1 MGLASDLVDVAS
13 ALPAITFHF
22 GHSLQ
27 QIDLAGHRAVLEGSA
42 GPVEARYDLMVAA
55 DGANST
61 ARNLLQVW
69 ALSVL
74 SVAFTG
80 TTVEVTERHMNW

>member
-1 MGLASDLVDVAS
+1 MRQTTSPCKAASVTCEQVHRVGLASDLVDVAS

-27 QIDLAGHRAVLEGSA
+27 QIDLAGHRAVLEGAA
-42 GPVEARYDLMVAA
+42 GRVEARYDLMVAA

-61 ARNLLQVW
+61 ARSLLQVQC
-69 ALSVL
+69 
-74 SVAFTG
+74 
-80 TTVEVTERHMNW
+80 M

>member
-1 MGLASDLVDVAS
+1 MVTCEQVHRVGLAADLVDVAS

-27 QIDLAGHRAVLEGSA
+27 QIDLAGHRAVLEGAA
-42 GPVEARYDLMVAA
+42 GRVEAQYDLMVAA

-61 ARNLLQVW
+61 ARSLLQVQ
-69 ALSVL
+69 
-74 SVAFTG
+74 G
-80 TTVEVTERHMNW
+80 M